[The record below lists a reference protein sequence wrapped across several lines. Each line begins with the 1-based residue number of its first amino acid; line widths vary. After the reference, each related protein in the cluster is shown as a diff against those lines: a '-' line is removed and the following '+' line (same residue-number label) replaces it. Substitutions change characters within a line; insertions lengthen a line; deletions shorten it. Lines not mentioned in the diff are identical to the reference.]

1 MSADKRTPHTDALET
16 LGYVHE
22 YKEHR
27 DAIHLAVEQVEAGV
41 KLKPGDH
48 IGLKGGKAVKNNVKL
63 LGIVDPFI
71 NRNIEEGEKF
81 WLVLYPRMITSL
93 RHVWSHPDFE
103 DTPEVEVV
111 KSADAA
117 KPTAKDLAY
126 KWIENYA
133 AELGCEEDYYDGVYT
148 VSADELIEYGRDYF
162 MDQQQGRWPDYLVKG
177 GLLEGVYTS
186 EAFWDNLS
194 IYLGEEIEDKHRG
207 NFFSCS
213 C

>member
-16 LGYVHE
+16 LGYKHQ
-22 YKEHR
+22 YKENR

-48 IGLKGGKAVKNNVKL
+48 IGLRDGKAVKKGVKH

-71 NRNIEEGEKF
+71 NDVIEKGDKF

-93 RHVWSHPDFE
+93 RHVWSHPDFD
-103 DTPEVEVV
+103 DTPEVAAIKV
-111 KSADAA
+111 DPA
-117 KPTAKDLAY
+117 KPTPKEVAY
-126 KWIENYA
+126 QWIVDYA
-133 AELGCEEDYYDGVYT
+133 ASLGYEEDYYDGEYHVT
-148 VSADELIEYGRDYF
+148 AEELIEYGKDFANEQAR
-162 MDQQQGRWPDYLVKG
+162 GRWPDYLVKG
-177 GLLEGVYTS
+177 GLLEGVYTKD
-186 EAFWDNLS
+186 EFWDNLS
-194 IYLGEEIEDKHRG
+194 IYLDQEIHEDHRG